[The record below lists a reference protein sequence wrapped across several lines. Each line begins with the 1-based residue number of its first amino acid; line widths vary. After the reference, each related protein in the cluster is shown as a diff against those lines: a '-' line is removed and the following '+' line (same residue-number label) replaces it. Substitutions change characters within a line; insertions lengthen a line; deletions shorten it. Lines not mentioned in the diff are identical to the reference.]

1 MKSTSRILFCLL
13 LSVTS
18 HIALAQAGL
27 TVGEALDFWITNTE
41 HEIVSAADAMPEE
54 KYSFAPTAGQFAGV
68 RTFGQQVKHVAAN
81 NYRMAARMLGQ
92 TPTAEQEAE
101 TGPESVQSK
110 SQIMDYVRGSFAA
123 LHQATAS
130 ITAENALTPVL
141 RTRVGTVMQNSRLQF
156 AVDAVAHSYDHYGQ
170 MVEYLRMNGI
180 VPPASR
186 R

>member
-1 MKSTSRILFCLL
+1 MKSAFRILSCLL
-13 LSVTS
+13 LTVTS
-18 HIALAQAGL
+18 HIALAQTRL

-41 HEIVSAADAMPEE
+41 HDVVSAADAMPEE

-68 RTFGQQVKHVAAN
+68 RTFGLQVKHLAAN
-81 NYRMAARMLGQ
+81 NYRMAARILGQ

-110 SQIMDYVRGSFAA
+110 PQIMDYVRGSFAA
-123 LHQATAS
+123 LHQAVAA

-141 RTRVGTVMQNSRLQF
+141 RTRFGTAMQNTRLQF

-186 R
+186 K